1 MAKQSNEYS
10 EVYAWLEKVRLE
22 TLLKGSQRRYD
33 LLDYLVREE
42 LEGQGENLKAY
53 AIALDV
59 LGRNEDFDPATDSIV
74 RVEIARLRDALA
86 LYYAR
91 SSVPNEPK
99 ITIPKG
105 SYRPTI
111 ELSAPSVTEADVHS
125 RRAGFWVGTAA
136 ALVATFMFL
145 GWTFSKREAYLSE
158 SRSITILLQSPQV
171 KQLSEAT
178 AEVLMQT
185 SIELRQALSKRN
197 TLTVLTNSETPA
209 ASGPEYELFLRA
221 IGRPDTDHISL
232 ELIDTSNSAIDWAD
246 VYRLQTDTDLGTL
259 ASRMSDDL
267 FPQIV
272 SRSKDALD
280 ARPLE
285 DLNPWELYLLS
296 TWVPG
301 SALST
306 LEWEVQRRDLAKR
319 AITLDPQL
327 GQAHSVLADKLAY
340 LSSVDEN
347 FHSSAAIT
355 DSRFHAAQALQLA
368 PRDPRTLFNLAL
380 FHWHLGE
387 IDFSIQMLERA
398 IGLDQNDGFVG
409 FLVQVFPYNCAA
421 APDEAMDAAIEYDRQ
436 LKSDN
441 PIRWVT
447 LTQIALLHLNRKE
460 YELALAA
467 ATEAHAIFHSPDS
480 LMRHAAILNAVG
492 RPQDAIQLI
501 REEQANWPNL
511 NPRHFADVTI
521 PRRCQSSAKA
531 AELLGHYNDLAS
543 AYQRSSGE

>member
-1 MAKQSNEYS
+1 MVSQFDECSK
-10 EVYAWLEKVRLE
+10 VYAWLEKVRSE
-22 TLLKGSQRRYD
+22 MLLKGSQRRYN

-42 LEGQGENLKAY
+42 LQGRGENLKAY

-59 LGRNEDFDPATDSIV
+59 LGRNENFDPTTDSIV
-74 RVEIARLRDALA
+74 RVEVARLRDALE
-86 LYYAR
+86 LYYA
-91 SSVPNEPK
+91 SSSAVNEPK
-99 ITIPKG
+99 ITVPKG

-111 ELSAPSVTEADVHS
+111 ELSAPCVTEADLQG
-125 RRAGFWVGTAA
+125 RRTGVWVGAAA
-136 ALVATFMFL
+136 ALVAIFTFL
-145 GWTFSKREAYLSE
+145 GWAFFERETYFLQSQ
-158 SRSITILLQSPQV
+158 SIAVLLQSA
-171 KQLSEAT
+171 QLEHLSDAT

-185 SIELRQALSKRN
+185 NAELRQMLSKRSS
-197 TLTVLTNSETPA
+197 LTVLTNPDTPA
-209 ASGPEYELFLRA
+209 ASRPEYELVLRA
-221 IGRPDTDHISL
+221 IGRPDTDRISL
-232 ELIDTSNSAIDWAD
+232 ELIDTSTSAIDWAD
-246 VYRLQTDTDLGTL
+246 VYRLETDTDLATL
-259 ASRMSDDL
+259 AARMSDDL

-319 AITLDPQL
+319 AITLNPQL

-347 FHSSAAIT
+347 FHSAAAIA
-355 DSRFHAAQALQLA
+355 DARLHAAQALQLA
-368 PRDPRTLFNLAL
+368 PRDPSTLFNLAL

-387 IDFSIQMLERA
+387 TDLSTQMLERA

-409 FLVQVFPYNCAA
+409 FLIQVFPYNCAA
-421 APDEAMDAAIEYDRQ
+421 APDEIMDATIAYDRQ

-447 LTQIALLHLNRKE
+447 LTQIALLHLNRE
-460 YELALAA
+460 EFELALKAA
-467 ATEAHAIFHSPDS
+467 AEAHAIFHSPDS
-480 LMRHAAILNAVG
+480 LMRHSVILHAVG
-492 RPQDAIQLI
+492 RTQDAIRLI
-501 REEQANWPNL
+501 REEQAHWPNL
-511 NPRHFADVTI
+511 NPRHFADVTM

-543 AYQRSSGE
+543 AYQRSIDD